1 MSLQL
6 KQRVAQLE
14 SGLKSDTDKTF
25 ERMFYNWSNYG
36 LPFYGGLFTDR
47 CLEAELSDL
56 KADLPDLWAEVV
68 WFCLMAKQHCE
79 RIYGR

>member
-6 KQRVAQLE
+6 KRRVAQLE
-14 SGLKSDTDKTF
+14 SGLKSETDKTF

-36 LPFYGGLFTDR
+36 LPFYRGLFTDR